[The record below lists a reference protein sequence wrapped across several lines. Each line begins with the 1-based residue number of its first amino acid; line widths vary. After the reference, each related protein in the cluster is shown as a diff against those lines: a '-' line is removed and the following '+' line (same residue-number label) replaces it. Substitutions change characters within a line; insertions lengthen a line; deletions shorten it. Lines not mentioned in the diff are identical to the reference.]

1 MICPW
6 QKSCVRNTVTYI
18 NHGSPDQQWW
28 FTSLIDNV
36 YIAIKLNILQVTQNA
51 KMYCPAKKPPHPQ
64 CIGVQVQYHHNH
76 AVQASYYHRTY
87 IILTLFWRKES
98 SPYPLPRQPVLN
110 GIYFIKTVRA
120 SETFRNFKGVTV
132 TKLPS
137 VNMPSPPRTCFPL
150 SWHISFSLPG
160 RSTFHEDC
168 WWPRRSRPFSVL
180 TPCFATL
187 LCVSVCFLTL
197 GCVNFSFFSLPS

>member
-1 MICPW
+1 M
-6 QKSCVRNTVTYI
+6 S
-18 NHGSPDQQWW
+18 
-28 FTSLIDNV
+28 
-36 YIAIKLNILQVTQNA
+36 IKLNILQVTQNA
-51 KMYCPAKKPPHPQ
+51 KMHCPAISFLKKPSHPQ

-98 SPYPLPRQPVLN
+98 SPYPLPRQTVLN
-110 GIYFIKTVRA
+110 CIYFEKMA
-120 SETFRNFKGVTV
+120 GSSETFSNFKGVTV
-132 TKLPS
+132 TKLPF
-137 VNMPSPPRTCFPL
+137 VNMPPPPRKCFPL

-197 GCVNFSFFSLPS
+197 GCVNFSFFLSTLLGDRGTNPTL